1 MKTPSI
7 ADDFGVTAD
16 HDLLRKT
23 ARRFLQEKCPLTEVR
38 RLVDDP
44 RGFDPALYREMAD
57 LGWVGLGV
65 DDAHGGAG
73 MDSLALALLLEE
85 TGRCLLPAPLSS
97 SILAATALTRAGTDA
112 AHRLLPAL
120 ADGSRIGTV
129 ALTEPGGSWN
139 PADVAT
145 SARRDGDDW
154 RLDGD
159 KTHVAWA
166 ADADVIIAAAR
177 DGADLGLFAVDR
189 AADGVT
195 VAPEIG
201 VDSTRRGARV
211 TFAGA
216 PATRLDAGDGAAA
229 WADILLR
236 GAALLAA
243 EMVGAAQAILERTRD
258 YAIERVQFG
267 RPIGSFQAVK
277 HPIVDVMIA
286 TEKARSLAY
295 GAAAALDTA
304 PESAEQLARA
314 AKAAA
319 EEALSY
325 AADRGVQLHG
335 GFGFTW
341 DCDAHFYMKRA
352 LWSAATLGD
361 ARHHRRR
368 LAEVLLG

>member
-1 MKTPSI
+1 MKLPSI
-7 ADDFGVTAD
+7 PDDFGATAE

-23 ARRFLQEKCPLTEVR
+23 ARRFLAEKCPMSEVR

-44 RGFDPALYREMAD
+44 RGFDPALYREMGD
-57 LGWVGLGV
+57 LGWLGLGI
-65 DDAHGGAG
+65 DEAHGGAG
-73 MDSLALALLLEE
+73 MGNLALALLLEE
-85 TGRCLLPAPLSS
+85 TGRCLLPSPLSA
-97 SILAATALTRAGTDA
+97 SILAAAALTRAGSDA
-112 AHRLLPAL
+112 AHQWLPAL
-120 ADGSRIGTV
+120 ADGTRVATI
-129 ALTEPGGSWN
+129 ALTEPGGSWR
-139 PADVAT
+139 ADAVAAT
-145 SARRDGDDW
+145 ARRDGDGW
-154 RLDGD
+154 RLDGE
-159 KTHVAWA
+159 KAHVAWA

-177 DGADLGLFAVDR
+177 DGAELALFCVDG
-189 AADGVT
+189 AASGVS
-195 VAPEIG
+195 VALELG

-211 TFAGA
+211 QLDGA
-216 PATRLDAGDGAAA
+216 PATRIDTGDGAVA

-258 YAIERVQFG
+258 YAVERVQFG

-277 HPIVDVMIA
+277 HPIVDAMIA

-295 GAAAALDTA
+295 GAAAALDAATA
-304 PESAEQLARA
+304 DAEPLVRA

-341 DCDAHFYMKRA
+341 DCDAHFYLKRA
-352 LWSAATLGD
+352 MWSAATLGD
-361 ARHHRRR
+361 ARHHRSC
-368 LAEVLLG
+368 LAEILLG

>member
-1 MKTPSI
+1 MIP
-7 ADDFGVTAD
+7 DDFGVTAD

-23 ARRFLQEKCPLTEVR
+23 ARRFLHEHCPMTEVR

-44 RGFDPALYREMAD
+44 HGFDPALYREMAE

-85 TGRCLLPAPLSS
+85 TGRCLLPSPLSS
-97 SILAATALTRAGTDA
+97 SILAAAALTRAGSTA
-112 AHRLLPAL
+112 AHERLPAL

-139 PADVAT
+139 AGDVAS
-145 SARRDGDDW
+145 SARRDGDRW
-154 RLDGD
+154 RIDGD

-177 DGADLGLFAVDR
+177 DGAELGLFAVDR
-189 AADGVT
+189 TADGVT
-195 VAPEIG
+195 VAAEVG

-216 PATRLDAGDGAAA
+216 PATRVDSGDGAAI
-229 WADILLR
+229 WADVLLR

-243 EMVGAAQAILERTRD
+243 EMVGAAQAILEHTRD
-258 YAIERVQFG
+258 YAVERIQFG

-295 GAAAALDTA
+295 GAAAAIDA
-304 PESAEQLARA
+304 GSDQAEPLARA

-368 LAEVLLG
+368 LAEILLGSAR